1 MSERTAKIGPYAL
14 TQCLESGSAV
24 QLWLA
29 RRDDETVTVRLVAD
43 PTDEMAIE
51 RWETEKQL
59 LQSLK
64 HSAVPSVLAVF
75 EDEKAFVLERM
86 GGVGLEEL
94 VAARAA
100 NSVELAPGTVLQMG
114 LGILDVLKEIAE
126 TGHLHGNL
134 SPARVRFSKEA
145 AVQISGWGV
154 RPEQVQPCYMAPEMT
169 GEGEVGHQT
178 DLWHVAVIIFE
189 LLMGR
194 PIYEGGWGEVF
205 KKALDGDNSEAC
217 EALIKAYPA
226 FEDALCPALRRD
238 GFERFEDHDAM
249 ISALSSAL
257 LGVGT
262 GPTFAQV
269 ISGFEG
275 DHSPI
280 LSSTEEDETSDELE
294 IDTPPPAPQLE
305 RVEIILP
312 EIAAPEV
319 LTPVAEVDFDVV
331 QEEPEPV
338 LQEENTLG
346 AALTEWEKKEMAC
359 CEAADPV
366 ERGSWW
372 VTSGGETT
380 ALPEDTLTPE
390 PDLVLKVELQSEPEV
405 AEEPEPEVVEE
416 PEPEVVEEPEP
427 QPAPEVVDLT
437 ESELLSSAPV
447 EPPKLPPLPPL
458 SLPGLEAVSKVLQEE
473 AEESELLD
481 EQPDDFPWSE
491 PAVIIPGP
499 PSRLEELPPSG
510 DTPAILSPRTQ
521 VPRNR
526 AETHD
531 WEQGWGVQ
539 PLSHRIA
546 RSGLLVLLGMVL
558 AWLVLG

>member
-29 RRDDETVTVRLVAD
+29 ERGDETVTVRLVAD

-51 RWETEKQL
+51 RWEKEKEM

-64 HSAVPSVLAVF
+64 HSAVPSILAVF

-86 GGVGLEEL
+86 SGVGLEEL

-100 NSVELAPGTVLQMG
+100 NSIELAPGTVLQMG
-114 LGILDVLKEIAE
+114 LGILDALKEIAE
-126 TGHLHGNL
+126 TGPLHGNL

-154 RPEQVQPCYMAPEMT
+154 RPDQVQPCYMAPEMT

-226 FEDALCPALRRD
+226 LEEALCPALRRD
-238 GFERFEDHDAM
+238 GFEPFENHDAM

-262 GPTFAQV
+262 GPNFAQV

-275 DHSPI
+275 GHSSI
-280 LSSTEEDETSDELE
+280 LVQTEEDATSDEVE
-294 IDTPPPAPQLE
+294 IETPPLAPQLE

-312 EIAAPEV
+312 EIAPPEV
-319 LTPVAEVDFDVV
+319 LNPVSEVDFDVV

-338 LQEENTLG
+338 LEEENALG

-380 ALPEDTLTPE
+380 ALPEDTLSPE
-390 PDLVLKVELQSEPEV
+390 PDLVLAVEPQ
-405 AEEPEPEVVEE
+405 

-427 QPAPEVVDLT
+427 QPAPEVIDLT
-437 ESELLSSAPV
+437 ESELLSSTPV

-473 AEESELLD
+473 AEESDPLD
-481 EQPDDFPWSE
+481 EQPEDFPWSE
-491 PAVIIPGP
+491 PSVIIPGP